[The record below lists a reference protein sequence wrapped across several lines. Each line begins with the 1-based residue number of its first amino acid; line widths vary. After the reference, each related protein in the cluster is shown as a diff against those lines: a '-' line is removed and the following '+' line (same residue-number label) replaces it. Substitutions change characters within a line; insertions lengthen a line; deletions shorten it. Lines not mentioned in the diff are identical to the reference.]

1 MIITFVD
8 RPNEGLDVALAPEQV
23 RRRREG
29 AAAAG
34 DGAGVYGNAGGV
46 IAAVL
51 EAAEAVEEDLQDE
64 APLSG
69 DVEVQV
75 GEYPTHFSAIG
86 NDLLSLEV

>member
-34 DGAGVYGNAGGV
+34 VYGNAGRV

-86 NDLLSLEV
+86 NDLLNLEV